1 MKASIA
7 CLCLLL
13 RAAQGL
19 QLPQGLRLCKRVG
32 GDALA
37 LALATAPLAQA
48 AQAAAPPSPAS
59 LELVQ
64 RALDASSQEQKDA
77 VPLLGKAIEAW
88 KKEKLADDE
97 LAGLYSLRAKAY
109 QREGDAQKAEA
120 DLTAEVTLL
129 KGNSD
134 ADPAELPRALLARAR
149 LEEAR
154 GAHGAARTDARAAL
168 ALDEDLPNLEQRN
181 PFSYE
186 LLARASARDGDF
198 AAAAKFFADAEAAR
212 RPRPPRRVVAKNTF
226 PPRVVTNNT
235 FPPRR
240 PTTASATRSARA
252 TPPRTARSRSTR
264 RRTRTPSRRRGASSR
279 RNPSPCRTTP
289 TTCPCSRSCRAR
301 TRSCTSRS
309 PRGSTP
315 RTTTAR
321 TRRLS
326 GRRAVY
332 V

>member
-1 MKASIA
+1 MLSAMKASIA

-134 ADPAELPRALLARAR
+134 AACVQ
-149 LEEAR
+149 
-154 GAHGAARTDARAAL
+154 TM
-168 ALDEDLPNLEQRN
+168 
-181 PFSYE
+181 
-186 LLARASARDGDF
+186 F
-198 AAAAKFFADAEAAR
+198 AM
-212 RPRPPRRVVAKNTF
+212 V
-226 PPRVVTNNT
+226 
-235 FPPRR
+235 
-240 PTTASATRSARA
+240 
-252 TPPRTARSRSTR
+252 
-264 RRTRTPSRRRGASSR
+264 G
-279 RNPSPCRTTP
+279 
-289 TTCPCSRSCRAR
+289 
-301 TRSCTSRS
+301 
-309 PRGSTP
+309 
-315 RTTTAR
+315 
-321 TRRLS
+321 
-326 GRRAVY
+326 
-332 V
+332 

>member
-1 MKASIA
+1 MAPKVA
-7 CLCLLL
+7 CFGLLL
-13 RAAQGL
+13 WAAQGL
-19 QLPQGLRLCKRVG
+19 RLPQGLQVPAQGLRLCKRVG

-154 GAHGAARTDARAAL
+154 GAHSAARVDAKAAL

-198 AAAAKFFADAEAAR
+198 AAAARSFADAEAAR
-212 RPRPPRRVVAKNTF
+212 R
-226 PPRVVTNNT
+226 
-235 FPPRR
+235 RR
-240 PTTASATRSARA
+240 PLPT
-252 TPPRTARSRSTR
+252 
-264 RRTRTPSRRRGASSR
+264 SRREKHPSS
-279 RNPSPCRTTP
+279 
-289 TTCPCSRSCRAR
+289 A
-301 TRSCTSRS
+301 
-309 PRGSTP
+309 
-315 RTTTAR
+315 
-321 TRRLS
+321 
-326 GRRAVY
+326 
-332 V
+332 